1 MAAATTEQEP
11 QSDSLGSVFTQG
23 KLNGNIRSL
32 LFSRTFDGTTE
43 DRTTF
48 TIGGNL
54 RFETAPF
61 YGVSAGVDFKT
72 RTGNNLDDNVV
83 YRELLALGD
92 TLSDVE
98 NYAALDEYYLRYNN
112 WDTDLILGAQQ
123 IETPWL
129 RAHDIRLT
137 PKKYRGFA
145 VVNNSIEKVAF
156 HGYYIEKWLNWTSE
170 DWESKTSGIT
180 GNLDEKEGALAGG
193 VVWQISDM
201 FKVKGW
207 DYCFNEVVNTFYMQA
222 EILAWPDMGQ
232 I

>member
-11 QSDSLGSVFTQG
+11 QSD
-23 KLNGNIRSL
+23 
-32 LFSRTFDGTTE
+32 
-43 DRTTF
+43 RTTL

-72 RTGNNLDDNVV
+72 RAGDNLDDNEV
-83 YRELLALGD
+83 YRGLLALGETPFD
-92 TLSDVE
+92 AE

-170 DWESKTSGIT
+170 DWESITSGIT
-180 GNLDEKEGALAGG
+180 GNLDENEGALAGG

-201 FKVKGW
+201 FKVQGW

-222 EILAWPDMGQ
+222 EILAWPHMEQ
-232 I
+232 NL